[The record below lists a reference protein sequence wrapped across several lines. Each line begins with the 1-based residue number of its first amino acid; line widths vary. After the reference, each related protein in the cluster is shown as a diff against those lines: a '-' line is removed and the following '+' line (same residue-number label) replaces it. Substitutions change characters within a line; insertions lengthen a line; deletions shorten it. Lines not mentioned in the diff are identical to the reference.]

1 MILQDKRVERECVC
15 LVKAKHDLPAKEL
28 IRDNY
33 DMYKYTRFLS
43 S

>member
-1 MILQDKRVERECVC
+1 MILQDERVESVC

-33 DMYKYTRFLS
+33 DMYTRFLS